1 MFTEI
6 IEILKRS
13 DATANSSLVAD
24 AVGVVSLFALLFAGL
39 GMSGTL

>member
-13 DATANSSLVAD
+13 NSNLMAE
-24 AVGVVSLFALLFAGL
+24 AIGVVSLFALLFVGL

>member
-13 DATANSSLVAD
+13 NSSLAAE
-24 AVGVVSLFALLFAGL
+24 AVGAVSLFALLFVGL

>member
-6 IEILKRS
+6 IEILKRPN
-13 DATANSSLVAD
+13 TSLVAD